1 MIRRLAILLYALA
14 AVACNEK
21 TTPVEP
27 TPASL
32 PSLGFSI
39 VPAAAGDR
47 PGTLT
52 LEGHFCPCYGGS
64 VSVTI
69 NGTPAGTLGC
79 GETKVF
85 PANSVPLRL
94 QMTAPGV
101 NPFDGAVGTLD
112 VGGTTPE
119 LTGVRLGVWCA
130 TPGA

>member
-1 MIRRLAILLYALA
+1 MIRRLAILLVALA
-14 AVACNEK
+14 AAACNEK
-21 TTPVEP
+21 TTPVEQQYV
-27 TPASL
+27 

-52 LEGHFCPCYGGS
+52 LEGHFCPCFGGS
-64 VSVTI
+64 VSVMI

-85 PANSVPLRL
+85 PTNALPLRL
-94 QMTAPGV
+94 QMTSPGV
-101 NPFDGAVGTLD
+101 NPFDGAVGILD
-112 VGGTTPE
+112 IGGTPPE

-130 TPGA
+130 TPGG